1 MWAADPFSGAMH
13 AGCQECSARGL
24 AQCVARHQSREA
36 GEVTPEYRA
45 ALEGV
50 FGPALWEAGIQ
61 RVKEWAGRIALERAR
76 ADQR

>member
-1 MWAADPFSGAMH
+1 MWNTDPFSGALR
-13 AGCQECSARGL
+13 ADCQECGARAL

-36 GEVTPEYRA
+36 GEVTPEYRT

-76 ADQR
+76 AGQR